1 MHHPS
6 TQLMADVF
14 GLEPEQITEETGYR
28 SIPAWDHLGHLEL
41 MMQLEQ
47 QLDTVIDR
55 RLIQQ
60 LDSAAAIRRFY
71 DEQAKAIPA
80 PRIEP
85 SDPAGPSPSAGPPN
99 LGPGQTAVSEID
111 GEAGT
116 LSYRGIPVEQL
127 AETSSF
133 EEVAHLLLYRRLP
146 DAQELAAFRERQG
159 RARELPEP
167 ILVNIRRNCRCTP
180 GSLLRT
186 AVSAL
191 GVLEEN
197 RQEPA
202 PAIPAAERLIARIPT
217 ILATQAAARA
227 GAAIPFPRAD
237 LTHAQNILHLL
248 RLPRGEERERLLD
261 LALVVQAE
269 HGSNASAFAARVVA
283 GTGADIYASVTVA
296 LAAFAGP
303 THESTTPAPNH
314 RREYRTEDP
323 RARLLREAVQE
334 FQGPSEASGMLDV
347 LQAVRTA
354 VKPLRRHGLDVNAD
368 FQTAVLFHLLGIPA
382 DLFVP
387 MFAASRT
394 AGWLAHAIEQSELPA
409 PEPPRLRYRA
419 ERPQPQPAP
428 ISSAADAAAQN

>member
-47 QLDTVIDR
+47 QLDTIIDR

-71 DEQAKAIPA
+71 DEQAASLPPQRSA
-80 PRIEP
+80 QTEP
-85 SDPAGPSPSAGPPN
+85 SKAPPPA
-99 LGPGQTAVSEID
+99 LRPGQTKVSEID
-111 GEAGT
+111 GESGN
-116 LSYRGIPVEQL
+116 LSYRGISIERL
-127 AETSSF
+127 AHTACF
-133 EEVAHLLLYRRLP
+133 EEVAYLLLYGRLP
-146 DAQELAAFRERQG
+146 DTRELTAFRERQG
-159 RARELPEP
+159 RVRELPEP

-269 HGSNASAFAARVVA
+269 HGCNASAFAARVVT
-283 GTGADIYASVTVA
+283 GTGADIYAAVTVA

-303 THESTTPAPNH
+303 SHEEPTQPVNH

-323 RARLLREAVQE
+323 RARLLREAVQT
-334 FQGPSEASGMLDV
+334 FPAPPEADNMLDV

-394 AGWLAHAIEQSELPA
+394 AGWLAHAQEQSLLPA
-409 PEPPRLRYRA
+409 PEPPRLQYRPDL
-419 ERPQPQPAP
+419 PQSPV
-428 ISSAADAAAQN
+428 

>member
-1 MHHPS
+1 MYHPS

-14 GLEPEQITEETGYR
+14 GVDPEQITEDTGYR
-28 SIPAWDHLGHLEL
+28 SIPTWDHLGHLEL

-71 DEQAKAIPA
+71 DEQVRPGIPA
-80 PRIEP
+80 AGAAPG
-85 SDPAGPSPSAGPPN
+85 DPIAAAL
-99 LGPGQTAVSEID
+99 LGPGETAVSEID
-111 GEAGT
+111 GEGGT
-116 LSYRGIPVEQL
+116 LAYRGIPIQQL
-127 AETSSF
+127 AGKASF
-133 EEVAHLLLYRRLP
+133 EEVAYLLLYGHRP
-146 DAQELAAFRERQG
+146 DESALNAFKERQG
-159 RARELPEP
+159 LVRELPEP
-167 ILVNIRRNCRCTP
+167 ILVNIRRNARCTP

-197 RQEPA
+197 RQEPSPGVPA
-202 PAIPAAERLIARIPT
+202 PERLIARIPT

-237 LTHAQNILHLL
+237 LSHAQNILHLL
-248 RLPRGEERERLLD
+248 RLPRGEKRERLLD

-269 HGSNASAFAARVVA
+269 HGCNASAFAARVVA
-283 GTGADIYASVTVA
+283 GTGADIYSAVTVA

-303 THESTTPAPNH
+303 AHETDPAAGT

-323 RARLLREAVQE
+323 RARLLRQAVQD
-334 FQGPSEASGMLDV
+334 FQGPAEASGMLEV

-368 FQTAVLFHLLGIPA
+368 FHTAVLFHLLGIPA

-394 AGWLAHAIEQSELPA
+394 AGWLAHAQEEASLSV
-409 PEPPRLRYRA
+409 PEPPRLRYK
-419 ERPQPQPAP
+419 
-428 ISSAADAAAQN
+428 SSADGNGSVLPQREN

>member
-41 MMQLEQ
+41 MMELEQ
-47 QLDTVIDR
+47 QLDTIIDR

-60 LDSAAAIRRFY
+60 LDSAAAIRQFY
-71 DEQAKAIPA
+71 DEQAKSLPPQRAHPTQPA
-80 PRIEP
+80 ESAQCAETR
-85 SDPAGPSPSAGPPN
+85 SPA
-99 LGPGQTAVSEID
+99 LGPGQTKVSAID
-111 GEAGT
+111 GENGT
-116 LSYRGIPVEQL
+116 LSYRGIPIERL
-127 AETSSF
+127 AVTACF
-133 EEVAHLLLYRRLP
+133 EEVAYLLLYGRLP
-146 DAQELAAFRERQG
+146 DARELTSFRERQG
-159 RARELPEP
+159 RVRELPEP
-167 ILVNIRRNCRCTP
+167 ILINIRRNCRCTP

-197 RQEPA
+197 RQEPS
-202 PAIPAAERLIARIPT
+202 PAIPAPERLIARIPT

-269 HGSNASAFAARVVA
+269 HGCNASAFAARVVA
-283 GTGADIYASVTVA
+283 GTGADIYAAVTVA

-303 THESTTPAPNH
+303 THEKSAPTPNH

-323 RARLLREAVQE
+323 RARLLREAVQS
-334 FQGPSEASGMLDV
+334 FQGPSEASGMLEV

-354 VKPLRRHGLDVNAD
+354 VKPIRRHGLDVNAD

-394 AGWLAHAIEQSELPA
+394 AGWLAHALEQSELPA
-409 PEPPRLRYRA
+409 PEPPRLQYRA
-419 ERPQPQPAP
+419 DLP
-428 ISSAADAAAQN
+428 

>member
-28 SIPAWDHLGHLEL
+28 SIPSWDHLGHLEL

-47 QLDTVIDR
+47 QLDTIIDR

-71 DEQAKAIPA
+71 DEQARALPA
-80 PRIEP
+80 QRSKPAE
-85 SDPAGPSPSAGPPN
+85 PAGAPA
-99 LGPGQTAVSEID
+99 LGPGQTKVSEID
-111 GEAGT
+111 GESGT
-116 LSYRGIPVEQL
+116 LSYRGIPIERL
-127 AETSSF
+127 AVTSCF
-133 EEVAHLLLYRRLP
+133 EEVAYLLLYGRLP
-146 DAQELAAFRERQG
+146 DARELTAFRERQG
-159 RARELPEP
+159 RVRELPEP

-269 HGSNASAFAARVVA
+269 HGCNASAFAARVVA
-283 GTGADIYASVTVA
+283 GTGADIYAAVTVA

-303 THESTTPAPNH
+303 THESSAQAANH

-323 RARLLREAVQE
+323 RARLLREAVQA

-394 AGWLAHAIEQSELPA
+394 AGWLAHALEQSQLPA
-409 PEPPRLRYRA
+409 PEPPRLQYRA
-419 ERPQPQPAP
+419 DLPQSPAETP
-428 ISSAADAAAQN
+428 AAPAQN

>member
-1 MHHPS
+1 MYHPS

-14 GLEPEQITEETGYR
+14 GVDPEQITEETGYR
-28 SIPAWDHLGHLEL
+28 SIPTWDHLGHLEL

-71 DEQAKAIPA
+71 DEQLRPGIPA
-80 PRIEP
+80 
-85 SDPAGPSPSAGPPN
+85 AGAAPDDASAAAL
-99 LGPGQTAVSEID
+99 LGPGETTISEID
-111 GEAGT
+111 GDGGT
-116 LSYRGIPVEQL
+116 LSYRGIPIQQL
-127 AETSSF
+127 AGKATF
-133 EEVAHLLLYRRLP
+133 EEVAYLLLYGHRP
-146 DAQELAAFRERQG
+146 GESELEAFKERQG
-159 RARELPEP
+159 LVRELPEP
-167 ILVNIRRNCRCTP
+167 ILVNIRRNARCTP

-197 RQEPA
+197 RQEPS
-202 PAIPAAERLIARIPT
+202 PGVPAAERLLARIPT

-237 LTHAQNILHLL
+237 LSHAQNILHLL
-248 RLPRGEERERLLD
+248 RLPRGEKRERLLD

-269 HGSNASAFAARVVA
+269 HGCNASAFAARVVA
-283 GTGADIYASVTVA
+283 GTGADIYAAVTVA

-303 THESTTPAPNH
+303 AHETDPAAGT

-323 RARLLREAVQE
+323 RARLLREAVQD
-334 FQGPSEASGMLDV
+334 FQGPAEASGMLEV

-368 FQTAVLFHLLGIPA
+368 FHTAVLFHLLGIPA

-394 AGWLAHAIEQSELPA
+394 AGWLAHAEEEASLSA
-409 PEPPRLRYRA
+409 PQPPRLRYK
-419 ERPQPQPAP
+419 
-428 ISSAADAAAQN
+428 SSSNGNGSVLPRQEN